1 MLKNIVKNL
10 QGGWKMKLEIE
21 KFISEAE
28 FSEATM
34 SLIEEGILC
43 YKAGAYRGH
52 HTCPS
57 T

>member
-21 KFISEAE
+21 KFISEVE